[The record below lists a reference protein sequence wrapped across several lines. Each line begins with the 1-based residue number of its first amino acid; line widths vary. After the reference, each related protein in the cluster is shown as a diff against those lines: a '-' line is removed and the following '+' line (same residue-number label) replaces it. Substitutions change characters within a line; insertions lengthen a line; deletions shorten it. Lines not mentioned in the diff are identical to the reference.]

1 MKRRTAMMALCLV
14 LILSMLIAPM
24 GASAASKNKKQVVRI
39 LKVTVDGAR
48 LRKGPSSAYD
58 IITSIK
64 KDGKVF
70 YWGKTTNSFSYVRT
84 STGQVGY
91 MYKGFLKA
99 YGAANRNQV
108 YYCKVKSAQ
117 LYKRSGKSL
126 KKAGKLTKY
135 QHVIV
140 YEVRGSWAYIKTLD
154 GAGRY
159 IKKSVLAKA

>member
-1 MKRRTAMMALCLV
+1 MAKDLSHIIRSFFEEESRDKRNVRYGPFSLRFE
-14 LILSMLIAPM
+14 
-24 GASAASKNKKQVVRI
+24 GAVC
-39 LKVTVDGAR
+39 
-48 LRKGPSSAYD
+48 
-58 IITSIK
+58 K

-140 YEVRGSWAYIKTLD
+140 YEVRGSWAYIKTLIQTATFGNRPPD
-154 GAGRY
+154 GSLFHAGEE
-159 IKKSVLAKA
+159 KN